1 MKGVKRGIMV
11 VAFANFIAS
20 IWFAQYIITG
30 WLIAVYVLG
39 SFALA
44 CVSTLWAD

>member
-1 MKGVKRGIMV
+1 MTAGL
-11 VAFANFIAS
+11 ANFIAS

-30 WLIAVYVLG
+30 WLVALYVLG

-44 CVSTLWAD
+44 CVAMIWVE